1 MYRSWIID
9 AIYLYVTD
17 QAGAGNTFTKQRYYV
32 YFRLIDVCTSTYR
45 VVTNH
50 GVGSFNGLGTW
61 SLPEHPEGDQETKD
75 FILRKANRLLATGY
89 RAVTFRLKGSKLAVK
104 DPESTARREWVVAP
118 FSLALG
124 GPGPSTAPLDAE
136 TAMPE
141 PTLPPL
147 VKTVW
152 LRTFQLKL
160 GIMHFHTVSGDGWL
174 IPFRDDFVGSRVTSQ
189 ILVPRPPAL
198 EKGLALA
205 RCEITPAAE
214 SGFEVAIQELLE
226 YHPNVFEPERC
237 RVSQFL
243 TP

>member
-1 MYRSWIID
+1 M
-9 AIYLYVTD
+9 
-17 QAGAGNTFTKQRYYV
+17 
-32 YFRLIDVCTSTYR
+32 CTSTYR

-160 GIMHFHTVSGDGWL
+160 VIMHFHTVSGDGWL